1 MLELFTVPIYS
12 EKLNLDTK
20 KITDYCLLMKDT
32 TKSVNIS
39 NKGGWQSPPLSGEHV
54 VLNDM
59 FREILKHVETYRKT
73 IPFKQS
79 LNFINLW
86 ININGYKDYNVEHIH
101 CNSVVSGVYYLS
113 PNNTDIVFVHPAA
126 QLMQFDWNSDVID
139 DYNKNNCQN
148 WAITPSQDQLLL
160 FPSWLGHRVEPNL
173 SGKNR
178 ISISFNLR

>member
-1 MLELFTVPIYS
+1 MLELFSVPIYS

-20 KITDYCLLMKDT
+20 KIIDYCLLMKDT
-32 TKSVNIS
+32 TKGVNIS
-39 NKGGWQSPPLSGEHV
+39 NKGGWQSPPLTGEHV

-59 FREILKHVETYRKT
+59 FSEILKHAEKYRE
-73 IPFKQS
+73 IISYKQK

-113 PNNTDIVFVHPAA
+113 PHNTDIVFVHPAA
-126 QLMQFDWNSDVID
+126 QLMQFDWNRDVVD
-139 DYNKNNCQN
+139 NYNKNNSQN
-148 WAITPSQDQLLL
+148 WSITPSPNQLLL

-173 SGKNR
+173 SGKSR